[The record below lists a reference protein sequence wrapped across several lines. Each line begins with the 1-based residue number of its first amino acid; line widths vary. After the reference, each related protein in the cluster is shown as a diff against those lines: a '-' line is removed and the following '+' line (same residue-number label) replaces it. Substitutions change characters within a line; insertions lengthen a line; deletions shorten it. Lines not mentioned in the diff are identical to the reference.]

1 MFGVTA
7 IAEAALAA
15 LGEEGAQVASAPDS
29 VATVPNGTVGLL
41 TSIVVEARDEF
52 GSNMTTGGAV
62 VVVSITG
69 ANTATPAVVDVG
81 DGTYATSYTPANAGD
96 DSVAVTLGGVAISGS
111 PYTSVVAAVGGGAG
125 AAGRRLSMGLGIGL

>member
-111 PYTSVVAAVGGGAG
+111 PYTSVVAAAPVGGLKSTTAL
-125 AAGRRLSMGLGIGL
+125 RMGLNL

>member
-1 MFGVTA
+1 VFGVTA